1 MLWLTARVACKLS
14 SISAFHGH
22 WFAKQFNVVQRRFL
36 YERLVVFHVVTMDC
50 LILDIG
56 SLSSLTSC
64 SEGFFMKSCFCFSFR
79 YHGLVVLDVWYCFS
93 VLLYLVCISLTGVML
108 VVFFNSQVCLVKLV
122 EEHPWNLNDSV
133 FELV

>member
-1 MLWLTARVACKLS
+1 METFFYKCLS
-14 SISAFHGH
+14 WTF
-22 WFAKQFNVVQRRFL
+22 WFAKQFNVVQRKFL
-36 YERLVVFHVVTMDC
+36 YERLVVFHVVTMEYF
-50 LILDIG
+50 LDVG

-64 SEGFFMKSCFCFSFR
+64 SEGFFMKSCFAF
-79 YHGLVVLDVWYCFS
+79 HLDTMDLWSWTLILFF
-93 VLLYLVCISLTGVML
+93 VLLYLMRISLSSVML